1 MCLDMEHHWGVR
13 LDYKQP
19 FYPRLD
25 DAEQERK
32 LIMGHVEPGD
42 ESLGLN
48 FSMPVSY
55 PGLSTG
61 QSIADPS
68 EPDQEPNDT
77 LPTTDNQVA
86 SNSNNGVFQNYEE
99 QLSAIK
105 SDFKKRISDLQS
117 NLELDR
123 DVAEIGVDSKR
134 DREEDQE
141 KVKEIHRHA
150 VQAQKC
156 TEQALEYAE
165 KAQEHANASVELAQ
179 SLMESLSSSN
189 LSVRR
194 SSGGARRS
202 SKRLREN

>member
-1 MCLDMEHHWGVR
+1 
-13 LDYKQP
+13 
-19 FYPRLD
+19 
-25 DAEQERK
+25 
-32 LIMGHVEPGD
+32 MGHVEPGD

-86 SNSNNGVFQNYEE
+86 SNSNNG
-99 QLSAIK
+99 
-105 SDFKKRISDLQS
+105 KRISDLQS